1 MKKTVLLAA
10 TVSLVLI
17 VTVAVFINCGSLSKS
32 DSNPLKSIHVGISF
46 CGNTT
51 SEAKLLIDRV
61 KTYTNLFIIQSGP
74 VSHNETSLNEI
85 ADYATAQG
93 LDIVVLF
100 GMFDNDNYPWQLP
113 WVDAAKVTYGEKFLG
128 IYYYDELGGQQL
140 DFNWTRYFSS
150 YNYQNS
156 SLYQTHKKA
165 IDEILNGTV
174 NRDYDTAAN
183 VYLQAIKSDYGVQ
196 QLQNRSIRM
205 FISEYALEWFT
216 YSGWDVVLTQI
227 GWNDS
232 VAQDIALTRGAATL
246 QNKQWG
252 AIITWKYDQPPYL
265 DTGQNMYEQ
274 MKTAYTAGASY
285 IAVFN
290 YPTNQTGNPYGVMK
304 DEHFEALQH
313 LWNDVKTQK
322 ITQGSASAQAAYV
335 LPHNYGWGMRSSTD
349 KIWYWGPD
357 ELSPQIWNATRQ
369 LLATYGPRL
378 DIVYDDPQYPLEGN
392 YSRVYFWNQTLP

>member
-1 MKKTVLLAA
+1 MRHTSILAI
-10 TVSLVLI
+10 TSVLVLI
-17 VTVAVFINCGSLSKS
+17 ISVALFINYGAPSSTKNNPPKS
-32 DSNPLKSIHVGISF
+32 FHLGISF

-51 SEAKLLIDRV
+51 DEAKLLIDRV
-61 KTYTNLFIIQSGP
+61 KNYTNLLVIQSGP
-74 VSHNETSLNEI
+74 VSHNETCLNEI

-93 LDIVVLF
+93 LDIIVLF
-100 GMFDNDNYPWQLP
+100 GMFDSPWQLP
-113 WVDAAKVTYGEKFLG
+113 WIDAARVTYGDKLLG
-128 IYYYDELGGQQL
+128 VYYYDELGGQQL

-150 YNYQNS
+150 YTYQNS
-156 SLYQTHKKA
+156 SLYQTHKTA

-174 NRDYDTAAN
+174 NRDYDTAAY
-183 VYLQAIKSDYGVQ
+183 VYLQAIKSDYGIQ

-227 GWNDS
+227 GWNNS

-246 QNKQWG
+246 QNKEWG

-265 DTGQNMYEQ
+265 DTGQNIYEQ
-274 MKTAYTAGASY
+274 MKTAYTAGADY
-285 IAVFN
+285 IVVFN
-290 YPTNQTGNPYGVMK
+290 YPTNQTSNPYGVMK
-304 DEHFEALQH
+304 DDHFEALQQ

-322 ITQGSASAQAAYV
+322 ISKGSESAQAAYV

-349 KIWYWGPD
+349 RIWYWGSD
-357 ELSPQIWNATRQ
+357 DLSPQIWNATRQ

-378 DIVYDDPQYPLEGN
+378 DIVYDDAKYPLQGN